1 MTKRITMNII
11 NKLASMMVI
20 NWKKFTQACSEIQQ
34 FQERI
39 WVVSIQPISGQQNT
53 LLNDTFLVSED
64 SFERPM
70 QWMVKQGYQ
79 ADIINKVEK
88 MQRSQALQIQLE
100 NSLHSLIRVK

>member
-1 MTKRITMNII
+1 MNIF
-11 NKLASMMVI
+11 NKLASVMVI
-20 NWKKFTQACSEIQQ
+20 NCKKFTQACSEIQQ

-39 WVVSIQPISGQQNT
+39 WVVSIQQRSEQQRN

-70 QWMVKQGYQ
+70 QWMEKQGYP
-79 ADIINKVEK
+79 AEYIKSVDK
-88 MQRSQALQIQLE
+88 MQRSQAIKIQLE